1 VWSNAANQRRAPE
14 GKIILKALEALPN
27 PRTDDSTENG
37 GDNVQSFYF
46 RNHMSVM
53 FLTFNNAAF
62 IGSFTFNF
70 VLKLFLT

>member
-1 VWSNAANQRRAPE
+1 MWSNAASQWRAPE

-27 PRTDDSTENG
+27 PRTDTDSTENG

-62 IGSFTFNF
+62 IGSFT
-70 VLKLFLT
+70 LKLVKAF